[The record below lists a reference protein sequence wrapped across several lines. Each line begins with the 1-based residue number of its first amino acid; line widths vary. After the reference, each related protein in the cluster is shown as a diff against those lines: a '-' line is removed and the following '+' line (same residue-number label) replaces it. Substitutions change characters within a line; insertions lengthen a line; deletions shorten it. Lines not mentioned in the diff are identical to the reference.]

1 MKKPVFLIVFFTALA
16 LFIAIDFKT
25 KKPEEDSLPYFA
37 RFYDTKLSKRQFF
50 DFMRPIIAEEND
62 RVLKQRKQFL
72 ELYQKWTSGEG
83 LSTSDMRVFKY
94 FTELYFVKP
103 EEYDAD
109 AIWELLKQRID
120 IVPIELALAQSAN
133 ESAWGRSRF
142 AMEGNAM
149 FGQWTFS
156 RKKTG
161 MIPRKRVPDSGH
173 TVAKS
178 PSVRASIKSYIKNLN
193 THQAYVA
200 FRVLRSTAREKGS
213 ELDGQTLAPGLINY
227 SERRKAYVQ
236 EIQSIMKTNKPLM
249 NLDLK

>member
-1 MKKPVFLIVFFTALA
+1 MKKPVFLIIFFTALV
-16 LFIAIDFKT
+16 LFIAFDFKT
-25 KKPEEDSLPYFA
+25 RKTEEDSLPYFA
-37 RFYDTKLSKRQFF
+37 RFYDTKISKRQFF
-50 DFMRPIIAEEND
+50 DFMRPIIADEND
-62 RVLKQRKQFL
+62 RVLKQRKQL
-72 ELYQKWTSGEG
+72 LKLYQKRTSGEG
-83 LSTSDMRVFKY
+83 LSAWDKSVFEH
-94 FTELYFVKP
+94 FAELYFVNP

-109 AIWELLKQRID
+109 AIWELLKRRID

-156 RKKTG
+156 RKKAG

-173 TVAKS
+173 AVAKF
-178 PSVRASIKSYIKNLN
+178 PSVRAAVKSYIKNLN
-193 THQAYVA
+193 THPAYVA
-200 FRVLRSTAREKGS
+200 FRILRSTAREKGS

-236 EIQSIMKTNKPLM
+236 EIQAIMKTNKPLM
-249 NLDLK
+249 NLDLQ